1 MIQFKSGVLDTSRIV
16 SNVLMLILV
25 AGNIFFSIQYTQ
37 NMTREQDQTTQATE
51 KDTARIMDAR
61 LMRSFVNTVLNTKG
75 AISLEDRVKLEN
87 DVRQTHDADII
98 KLWDTFVAA
107 KDAKAAQTAAV
118 NLMVVVANKML

>member
-1 MIQFKSGVLDTSRIV
+1 
-16 SNVLMLILV
+16 
-25 AGNIFFSIQYTQ
+25 
-37 NMTREQDQTTQATE
+37 
-51 KDTARIMDAR
+51 MDAR